1 MDHQGSPTGVS
12 EMHSP
17 FQISVIALWG
27 ILTSFLVSRMNF
39 FFFLNQLSSFFLGPY
54 RRVFLVVII
63 TGISYDSL
71 VVPLEEVQRLA
82 VNEGLIEIHAQSR
95 SRWSSARS

>member
-1 MDHQGSPTGVS
+1 MG
-12 EMHSP
+12 HSY
-17 FQISVIALWG
+17 FISC
-27 ILTSFLVSRMNF
+27 FKDEF

-82 VNEGLIEIHAQSR
+82 VNEGLIEIHDQSR